1 MNNFEIIKELRDN
14 IVFDKMDFQE
24 ALDIY
29 SDRYDRKEFGRL
41 WCKACS
47 LVKEETWQNYLAR
60 MMLSSLK
67 EFSSII
73 GTCFEEGFDEKTIS
87 EKLNMPVQFVVS
99 ML

>member
-1 MNNFEIIKELRDN
+1 MNNFEIIKELRNN
-14 IVFDKMDFQE
+14 IIFDKMDFQE
-24 ALDIY
+24 ALEIY
-29 SDRYDRKEFGRL
+29 KDNYDRKKFGKL

-47 LVKEETWQNYLAR
+47 LVKEESWKNYLGR
-60 MMLSSLK
+60 MMVSSLN

-73 GTCFEEGFDEKTIS
+73 GSYYEEGFDEKTIS